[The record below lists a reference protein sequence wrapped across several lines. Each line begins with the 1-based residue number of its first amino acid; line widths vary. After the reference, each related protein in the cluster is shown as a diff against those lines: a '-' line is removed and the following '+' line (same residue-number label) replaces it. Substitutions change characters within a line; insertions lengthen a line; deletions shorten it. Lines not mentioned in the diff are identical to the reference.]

1 MIIVFKNGTTQ
12 EDINNVKKSKLESYG
27 FETYLLQGWK
37 RPSWVL

>member
-12 EDINNVKKSKLESYG
+12 EDINNVKSKLESYG